1 MSVVELLHAYGRA
14 FWKTP
19 SVQAEQHDSSVQLRH
34 PGFFEPVHVSFAM
47 MRDFNDVDA
56 AVLMSCKPTG
66 RHGYTSCLRREVLV
80 RGAGDPLTEQVVGS
94 GKEANLLAE
103 VVYDDLRYRLG
114 PASTVLQ
121 LVFSHLYPI
130 DQVDFSA
137 EYAIRIEPAYTE
149 SIQDDDLTRRLSQM
163 NAQTR
168 LSQLTRIGDEGLQRF
183 LVELSSVLNLH
194 LQVWDVP
201 EALEYAYMDAQ
212 RRTAIEN
219 PHRIAQVFP
228 YKTGVELYL
237 RAIQVNQPHLRIF
250 GLLQV
255 IESHYRHHAYDA
267 TLTRLREQ
275 LTSPSFDVSSDDQL
289 LMLLAEAGH
298 AQRWRDHTVDILAE
312 LLEVYVDRDELSSAL
327 SDLMA
332 EEVVEK
338 LRDPEELSLFIHDL
352 RDVVS
357 GSIEPRRSAVSIDPA
372 QIRSYV
378 PVVQWLTV
386 TIMRGHALDEELAA
400 ASTSHPDLS

>member
-1 MSVVELLHAYGRA
+1 MSVVELLQAYGTA

-19 SVQAEQHDSSVQLRH
+19 SVQVEQHDTSVQLHH
-34 PGFFEPVHVSFAM
+34 PGFYEPVHISFAM

-80 RGAGDPLTEQVVGS
+80 RGAGDPLTDQVVRS

-103 VVYDDLRYRLG
+103 VVHGDLRYRLG

-130 DQVDFSA
+130 DQVDFSR
-137 EYAIRIEPAYTE
+137 EYAIRVEPAYTE

-168 LSQLTRIGDEGLQRF
+168 LTQLTRAGDEGLRRF

-194 LQVWDVP
+194 LQIWDVP

-212 RRTAIEN
+212 RRMALEN

-255 IESHYRHHAYDA
+255 IESHYMHHAYDA
-267 TLTRLREQ
+267 TLARLREQ
-275 LTSPSFDVSSDDQL
+275 LSSRSFDANDDDQL
-289 LMLLAEAGH
+289 LTLLAEAGR
-298 AQRWRDHTVDILAE
+298 AQRWRDQTIDILAE
-312 LLEVYVDRDELSSAL
+312 LLEVHVDRDELSSAL
-327 SDLMA
+327 GDLMA
-332 EEVVEK
+332 EDVVER
-338 LRDPEELSLFIHDL
+338 LSDPEELSLFIHDL

-357 GSIEPRRSAVSIDPA
+357 GNVEPRRSSVPIDSA
-372 QIRSYV
+372 QVRSYV
-378 PVVQWLTV
+378 PLVQWLTV

-400 ASTSHPDLS
+400 ASASHPEL